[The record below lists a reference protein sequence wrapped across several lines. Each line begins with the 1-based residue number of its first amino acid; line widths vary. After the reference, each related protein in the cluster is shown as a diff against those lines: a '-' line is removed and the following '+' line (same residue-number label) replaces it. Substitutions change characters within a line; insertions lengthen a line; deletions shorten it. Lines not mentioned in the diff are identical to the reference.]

1 VTDDPRRGIVEVMAR
16 LGRATQYHIDERYRH
31 FKITDVVIY
40 VTSALLV
47 VLAMFNIYYIQV
59 LYTNLTGI
67 VSNMNSM
74 NERLAITD
82 GDMAEVA
89 KRMASFDHQMR
100 FMEPIHGHMVS
111 IADNMPK
118 IRFDTNEIS
127 ADVGGIDREMGALS
141 QGMLVIDARTRE
153 MLAPVSSMRE
163 NVRQFGGPMGAM
175 NPFMP

>member
-47 VLAMFNIYYIQV
+47 ILAVFNIYYIRV
-59 LYTNLTGI
+59 LYNDLTGI
-67 VSNMNSM
+67 VDNMTSM
-74 NERLAITD
+74 DERLAVTD
-82 GDMAEVA
+82 SDMAEVA
-89 KRMASFDHQMR
+89 KRMALFDHQMR

-111 IADNMPK
+111 IAGNMPK
-118 IRFDTNEIS
+118 IRVDTGEIS
-127 ADVGGIDREMGALS
+127 EDVGGIEREMGVLG
-141 QGMLVIDARTRE
+141 QGMLIIDQRTRD
-153 MLAPVSSMRE
+153 MLMPVSTMRE

>member
-1 VTDDPRRGIVEVMAR
+1 VEDDPRRGIVEVMAR

-47 VLAMFNIYYIQV
+47 VLAMFNIYYIQI
-59 LYTNLTGI
+59 LYNNLTGI

-74 NERLAITD
+74 NERLGITN

-89 KRMASFDHQMR
+89 KRMAAFDYQMR

-111 IADNMPK
+111 IAGNMP
-118 IRFDTNEIS
+118 RVRLDTSAIS
-127 ADVGGIDREMGALS
+127 ADVGAIEREMGALGH
-141 QGMLVIDARTRE
+141 GMVVIDQRTRE
-153 MLAPVSSMRE
+153 MLVPVSTMRE
-163 NVRQFGGPMGAM
+163 NVRSFAGPMGTM

>member
-1 VTDDPRRGIVEVMAR
+1 MADDPRRGIVEVMAR
-16 LGRATQYHIDERYRH
+16 LGQATQYHIDERYRH

-40 VTSALLV
+40 ATSALLM
-47 VLAMFNIYYIQV
+47 VLAVFNIYYIRV

-67 VSNMNSM
+67 VGNMASM
-74 NERLAITD
+74 NERLQITD
-82 GDMAEVA
+82 QDMAQVA
-89 KRMASFDHQMR
+89 GRMASFDRQMR
-100 FMEPIHGHMVS
+100 YMEPIHGHMVS

-118 IRFDTNEIS
+118 IRFDTNEIA
-127 ADVGGIDREMGALS
+127 ADVGGIDREMGALG